1 MVCSQIPYTKE
12 QGIFSSEQG
21 NLIEDQGNQGLEQG
35 SAGTSLRTSITNGA
49 SFHPLID
56 VTAVTL
62 IFGTIVAGGRG
73 TGIQHSP
80 GSPAY
85 SSEL

>member
-35 SAGTSLRTSITNGA
+35 SAVSVHFSHTCSASNEHDLFSLR
-49 SFHPLID
+49 F
-56 VTAVTL
+56 
-62 IFGTIVAGGRG
+62 
-73 TGIQHSP
+73 
-80 GSPAY
+80 
-85 SSEL
+85 